1 MVLCYVFFVSVSV
14 KFHLMI
20 VRNIFSSVKVAA
32 WPPFGKELLT
42 LLTMCSLCI
51 LTICNFSSFPFL
63 VLRAGCDCSSSW
75 SLLTSFFLNQSH
87 MERQTDGNRERKKET
102 DRQTDR

>member
-20 VRNIFSSVKVAA
+20 LQNIFSSVQVAA
-32 WPPFGKELLT
+32 WPPFGKERLT

-51 LTICNFSSFPFL
+51 LSICNFSYFPFL
-63 VLRAGCDCSSSW
+63 VLG
-75 SLLTSFFLNQSH
+75 
-87 MERQTDGNRERKKET
+87 
-102 DRQTDR
+102 